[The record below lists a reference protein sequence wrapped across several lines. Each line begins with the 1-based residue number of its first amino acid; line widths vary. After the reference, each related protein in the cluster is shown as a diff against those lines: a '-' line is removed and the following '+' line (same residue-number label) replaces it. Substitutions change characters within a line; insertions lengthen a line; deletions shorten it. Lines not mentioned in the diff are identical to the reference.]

1 LAPWAS
7 TETCNAEPAT
17 RTLRQTGGGTLLKR
31 TCAVAAAGVAALGLA
46 FGLAPQRDIATE
58 IAIAAPPA
66 RVWAILTD
74 TDA

>member
-1 LAPWAS
+1 M
-7 TETCNAEPAT
+7 
-17 RTLRQTGGGTLLKR
+17 LKR